1 MPPIAHTVLPADSA
15 MLSLASAGYEISI
28 GERNCDDNFVLAA
41 KNPGVSTR
49 QEMKRDERKN

>member
-28 GERNCDDNFVLAA
+28 GKRNRGNNFARL
-41 KNPGVSTR
+41 S
-49 QEMKRDERKN
+49 